1 MSDQTIFA
9 LATGSG
15 PAGVAVFRI
24 SGPGAGVAL
33 QALAG
38 DPLPAPRVATRCRL
52 RLPDHDIPL
61 DDALVLWFPAPASF
75 TGEDVA
81 ELHVHGGRAVI
92 EAVAAALGG
101 LSGLRPAEAG
111 EFTRR
116 AYENGKLDLAQA
128 EALADLVA
136 AETEAQRLQ
145 ALDQLGGGLSARF
158 EQWREQLIALLAHV
172 EAAID
177 FADEEIP
184 DDLLI
189 PINHK
194 ILGIKNQLNLYLD
207 DHHHGERLRQGLQV
221 TILGAPNVGK
231 SSLLNALARREAA
244 IVSATEGTTRDVI
257 EVHIDLGGLPVIL
270 ADTAGLRTTEDAIEA
285 EGVRRAESRAREAE
299 LRICVFDATR
309 WPNLDG
315 PTRTQL
321 GFGAI
326 CVLNKSDLVEGETID
341 PSQTVSDTQEKVAT
355 CLISAKTGAGL
366 DQLLVLVEQALK
378 ERLGARNT
386 APLTRARHRRA
397 LEDAVA
403 ALDRTVGAAPEM
415 PGVDLAPEVL
425 AEELR
430 LAARALGRIAGR
442 VDVEDVLD
450 RVFAEFCIGK

>member
-9 LATGSG
+9 LATGAG
-15 PAGVAVFRI
+15 PAGIAVFRI
-24 SGPGAGVAL
+24 SGPGAGTAL

-38 DPLPAPRVATRCRL
+38 GRLPSPRAAARRRL
-52 RLPDHDIPL
+52 RLPDDDVPL

-101 LSGLRPAEAG
+101 LPGLRPAEAG

-136 AETEAQRLQ
+136 AESEAQRLQ
-145 ALDQLGGGLSARF
+145 ALDQLGGGLSVRF
-158 EQWREQLIALLAHV
+158 EDWRAQLIALLAHV

-194 ILGIKNQLNLYLD
+194 ILGIKIELTLYLED
-207 DHHHGERLRQGLQV
+207 RHQGERLRQGLQV
-221 TILGAPNVGK
+221 TILGAPNAGK

-244 IVSATEGTTRDVI
+244 IVSETEGTTRDVI

-270 ADTAGLRTTEDAIEA
+270 ADTAGLRTTDDAIEA

-299 LRICVFDATR
+299 LRLCIFDATR
-309 WPNLDG
+309 WPDLDG
-315 PTRTQL
+315 PTRAQL
-321 GFGAI
+321 GLGAI
-326 CVLNKSDLVEGETID
+326 CVLNKSDLVEVG
-341 PSQTVSDTQEKVAT
+341 TVDESLIVSNSQEKIST

-366 DQLLVLVEQALK
+366 DHLLALVEQVLK
-378 ERLGARNT
+378 ERFETGRA

-397 LEDAVA
+397 LEDAVS
-403 ALDRTVGAAPEM
+403 ALDRAVGGALE
-415 PGVDLAPEVL
+415 LAPEV
-425 AEELR
+425 
-430 LAARALGRIAGR
+430 
-442 VDVEDVLD
+442 
-450 RVFAEFCIGK
+450 

>member
-9 LATGSG
+9 LATGAG
-15 PAGVAVFRI
+15 PAGIAVFRV
-24 SGPGAGVAL
+24 SGPGAGAAL
-33 QALAG
+33 LALAG
-38 DPLPAPRVATRCRL
+38 EQLPSPRAATRRRL
-52 RLPDHDIPL
+52 SLPDQDIPL

-75 TGEDVA
+75 TGEDMA

-101 LSGLRPAEAG
+101 LPDLRPAEAG

-116 AYENGKLDLAQA
+116 AYENGKFDLAQA
-128 EALADLVA
+128 EALADLIA
-136 AETEAQRLQ
+136 AESEAQRLQ

-158 EQWREQLIALLAHV
+158 EDWREQLIALLAHV

-194 ILGIKNQLNLYLD
+194 MLGIKDDLTQYLD
-207 DHHHGERLRQGLQV
+207 DRHHGERLRQGLQV
-221 TILGAPNVGK
+221 TIVGAPNAGK
-231 SSLLNALARREAA
+231 SSLLNALAQREAA
-244 IVSATEGTTRDVI
+244 IVSETEGTTRDVI

-270 ADTAGLRTTEDAIEA
+270 ADTAGLRSTEDAIEA
-285 EGVRRAESRAREAE
+285 EGVRRAESRASEAE
-299 LRICVFDATR
+299 LRLCVFDATH
-309 WPNLDG
+309 WPTLDG
-315 PTRTQL
+315 PTRAQL

-326 CVLNKSDLVEGETID
+326 CVLNKSDLVNTGALGENHI
-341 PSQTVSDTQEKVAT
+341 VSDSQEKIPI

-366 DQLLVLVEQALK
+366 DHLLALVEQALRDRIGK
-378 ERLGARNT
+378 IGTTGA

-397 LEDAVA
+397 LEDAVS
-403 ALDRTVGAAPEM
+403 ALDRAAAIEMAPEI
-415 PGVDLAPEVL
+415 L

-430 LAARALGRIAGR
+430 LATRALGRIAGR